1 MNDWGEVE
9 PVRVLRYSLA
19 DHSVNHQYT
28 VICYKI
34 VDSIQ
39 IASGQDMFKHC
50 AVYDKLV
57 FLKVFFGDIFDVLFV
72 VANIAIK
79 DTDLYIEVF

>member
-19 DHSVNHQYT
+19 DHGVNHQYT
-28 VICYKI
+28 VIRYKI

-39 IASGQDMFKHC
+39 IASGQDMFQTLRC
-50 AVYDKLV
+50 L
-57 FLKVFFGDIFDVLFV
+57 
-72 VANIAIK
+72 
-79 DTDLYIEVF
+79 